1 LISGQVRV
9 AIVASTPALRSGLR
23 ALLAADE
30 RIEVIAEGAALS
42 DWSEDG
48 PDVLLIA
55 SDDFSADAAK
65 TAIADYE
72 APPAILLMS
81 EDSQAARALAGLPLR
96 AWGLLPPDASEEELL
111 AAVFAVHEGL
121 LAASPAL
128 IQPLLG
134 PALAVDQQDELA
146 EELTERE
153 SEVLQLL
160 AHGFQNKQIALEL
173 GISEHTVKF
182 HVSAIYAKLF
192 VTNRTEALR
201 RGARLGLI
209 TL

>member
-1 LISGQVRV
+1 MRV
-9 AIVASTPALRSGLR
+9 AVVASTPALRSGLR
-23 ALLAADE
+23 ALLPADE
-30 RIEVIAEGAALS
+30 RIEVIAEAAALS
-42 DWSEDG
+42 DLSEADA
-48 PDVLLIA
+48 DVLLVA
-55 SDDFSADAAK
+55 SDEFSAEVATAAL
-65 TAIADYE
+65 ADYE

-81 EDSQAARALAGLPLR
+81 EDTQAARLMLGLPLR
-96 AWGLLPPDASEEELL
+96 AWGLLPPDAGEEELL

-134 PALAVDQQDELA
+134 PALAAEEQAELE

-153 SEVLQLL
+153 GEVLQLL

-173 GISEHTVKF
+173 RISEHTVKF
-182 HVSAIYAKLF
+182 HVSAIYAKLG